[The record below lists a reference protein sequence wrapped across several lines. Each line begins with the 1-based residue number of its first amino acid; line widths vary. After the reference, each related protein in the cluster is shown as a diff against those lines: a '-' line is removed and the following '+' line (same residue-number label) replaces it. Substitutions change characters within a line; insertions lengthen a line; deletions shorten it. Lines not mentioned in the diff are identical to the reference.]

1 MDLAS
6 PISSVVPTA
15 HGAALFVLAR
25 ADQPLSG
32 RQIAALTN
40 GRFGQWRIN
49 EVLGELADSGIVL
62 REHRPPAKLYRLNRD
77 HVAAPGI
84 EALAAQRDLLIERMR
99 FAAGEWAVPA
109 DALWLFGSAARG
121 DGGPG
126 SDVDLL
132 VIRASSVGADD
143 QHWLAQ
149 LDQIA
154 DQVSRWCGNHCEVLE
169 LSRAELE
176 KALARG
182 DRLTEELRADAVGI
196 AGATPRSLLRRPRPV
211 AAS

>member
-6 PISSVVPTA
+6 PISSVMPTA

-25 ADQPLSG
+25 AEQPLSG

-49 EVLGELADSGIVL
+49 EVLGELADSGVVL
-62 REHRPPAKLYRLNRD
+62 REHRPPAKLYRLNRE

-84 EALAAQRDLLIERMR
+84 EALAGQRDLLIERMR
-99 FAAGEWAVPA
+99 SAVDDWSVAA
-109 DALWLFGSAARG
+109 DAVWLFGSAARG
-121 DGGPG
+121 DGGPD

-132 VIRASSVGADD
+132 VLRPTAVDADD
-143 QHWLAQ
+143 PDWLAQ
-149 LDQIA
+149 LDLIA
-154 DQVSRWCGNHCEVLE
+154 GQVSRWCGNHCEVLE
-169 LSRAELE
+169 LSRAELG
-176 KALARG
+176 AAVSRG
-182 DRLTEELRADAVGI
+182 DRLINHFRADAVAL
-196 AGATPRSLLRRPRPV
+196 AGASPRTLFRRSR